1 MKELLAKQH
10 EMEQNDLVHRLKL
23 EQDEEVEKLR
33 KVCRCFSS
41 VNSTSRV

>member
-33 KVCRCFSS
+33 KVC
-41 VNSTSRV
+41 